1 MKKSLLVPL
10 FAALAVA
17 GAEWVHPQG
26 LPQGHNGGFAERL
39 TQPAGGKK
47 PHILM
52 LLFDD
57 FGWADAGW
65 HRNYTAP
72 GGEYVP
78 YTEEVQTPAL
88 NALVHEGIELDRNYI
103 YKYCSPTR
111 SSLQS
116 GRNPYHVNPLNLEPT
131 VANTSDPVSGFAA
144 VPRNMTGIAT
154 KLAAAGYKTAAFGK
168 W

>member
-1 MKKSLLVPL
+1 MKVLL
-10 FAALAVA
+10 LAVLAAA

-26 LPQGHNGGFAERL
+26 LPEGHNGGFAERL

-72 GGEYVP
+72 GGEHVP
-78 YTEEVQTPAL
+78 FIVPGFPPHGPL
-88 NALVHEGIELDRNYI
+88 IECTI
-103 YKYCSPTR
+103 
-111 SSLQS
+111 
-116 GRNPYHVNPLNLEPT
+116 GRP
-131 VANTSDPVSGFAA
+131 VAFSASEKILYRA
-144 VPRNMTGIAT
+144 
-154 KLAAAGYKTAAFGK
+154 
-168 W
+168 